1 MSSDDRDKEPI
12 SPEKYALVGNDEPAG
27 DSRLARVSGI
37 IGLASRQLGQA
48 KLRTILAVLGVA
60 VAVVLVVLMAGLG
73 YGMTQAGTDAL
84 TYIDQDLW
92 ATAGPLQ
99 LAPGTVGGVENTL
112 VNAHERRAEIE
123 EHPDVRNAEAM
134 AFQSVYISSDSDDFR
149 TVVGVGVTGN
159 GTGVGLSGGFERG
172 DTHYANGTYEGPL
185 TRTVILNNELASQL
199 NVTTGDTV
207 NIGGTLGGARQNE
220 YTVVSVNRRF
230 SVFLGAPTAIVHL
243 GELQTMTGSAGS
255 DRASMI
261 GIRVEPGAD
270 SAAVASELERQHP
283 DLSVR
288 TQREQFQSV
297 FENQGPIL
305 ASAITLVSLAIVIGV
320 GLVGNTLGM
329 LVYQQ
334 RRELAALRAVGL
346 RLRLL
351 VAVVIVQALVVAT
364 IGVTLG
370 VVVAVPAAELIN
382 EVVNQIVGFPNL
394 IKLIPSV
401 LAIGAGIGLCIGL
414 LGAALAGWRLT
425 VTNPKEQLSN

>member
-1 MSSDDRDKEPI
+1 MSPDGRDSGEGKSDRSVLVRD
-12 SPEKYALVGNDEPAG
+12 NDPPG
-27 DSRLARVSGI
+27 DSQFARIGGILRLATS
-37 IGLASRQLGQA
+37 QLWQA
-48 KLRTILAVLGVA
+48 KLRTTLAVIGVA

-73 YGMTQAGTDAL
+73 YGMTQAGTEAL

-112 VNAHERRAEIE
+112 VDAHERRAEIE
-123 EHPDVRNAEAM
+123 EHPNVRNAEAL
-134 AFQSVYISSDSDDFR
+134 AFQSVYISSDRDDFD

-159 GTGVGLSGGFERG
+159 GTGVGLSGDFEKG
-172 DTHYANGTYEGPL
+172 DTHYANGTYDGPL
-185 TRTVILNNELASQL
+185 TQSVVLNNELASQL

-207 NIGGTLGGARQNE
+207 YIGGTLGGARQNE
-220 YTVVSVNRRF
+220 YTVVAVDRRF
-230 SVFLGAPTAIVHL
+230 SVFLGAPTAVVHL
-243 GELQTMTGSAGS
+243 SELQTMTGSAGS

-261 GIRVEPGAD
+261 GIRLESGTDPQ
-270 SAAVASELERQHP
+270 AVATDLERQHP

-288 TQREQFQSV
+288 TQQEQFRSV
-297 FENQGPIL
+297 FENQGPVL
-305 ASAITLVSLAIVIGV
+305 ASAITLVSLAVAIGV

-329 LVYQQ
+329 VVYQQ

-351 VAVVIVQALVVAT
+351 LAMVILQALVVAS

-370 VVVAVPAAELIN
+370 VVVAVPAADLIN
-382 EVVNQIVGFPNL
+382 EVVNGIVGFPNL

-401 LAIGAGIGLCIGL
+401 LAAGVGIGLCIGL

-425 VTNPKEQLSN
+425 VTNPKEQLSS